1 MEEALSGFQLK
12 LVFASLAIVLALALV
27 SLYFARRISKPLEEM
42 KEGAERFAEG
52 ELGSPLNTPD
62 SLELAGLAQALN
74 EMAVQLDDRIG
85 TVVRQRQEL
94 EALLS
99 SMAEG
104 VIAVDNDLRI
114 LSINRPALDILLTGN
129 TDAVVGKPLG
139 EVIERQPQKAYSPQQ
154 ATGNLRLFA
163 LRDRPSSYE
172 VFSRNPAASC
182 RE

>member
-1 MEEALSGFQLK
+1 M
-12 LVFASLAIVLALALV
+12 
-27 SLYFARRISKPLEEM
+27 
-42 KEGAERFAEG
+42 
-52 ELGSPLNTPD
+52 
-62 SLELAGLAQALN
+62 
-74 EMAVQLDDRIG
+74 
-85 TVVRQRQEL
+85 
-94 EALLS
+94 
-99 SMAEG
+99 
-104 VIAVDNDLRI
+104 IAVDNDLRI

-172 VFSRNPAASC
+172 VFSWNPAASC